1 MIDFPVYNKI
11 PNCPDDLDYT
21 FEVDGEVNEE
31 SWLGINWAS
40 KTLNLAPESPSHVG
54 AMVLSASVKTI
65 GLGKAVNTEF
75 TITIN
80 VQKGTGGINTSPG
93 PTFNKPG
100 LMN

>member
-21 FEVDGEVNEE
+21 FKVDGVVNAE
-31 SWLGINWAS
+31 SWLGIDLAS
-40 KTLNLAPESPSHVG
+40 KTLNLAPEFPSHVG
-54 AMVLSASVKTI
+54 AMVLSASVKTN
-65 GLGKAVNTEF
+65 GLGEAVNTEF

-80 VQKGTGGINTSPG
+80 VQKGTGGINTTPG